1 MQHDFWLARWQQNQI
16 GFHNTDINHHLK
28 RNWSSLDLPA
38 NSTVFVPLC
47 GKSKDLLWLRQ
58 QGYQV
63 IGIELSRLAVEAFF
77 TENHLSFTSSQRDGF
92 ECFETEGIKIYCGDF
107 FELSKSLLNTVSAVY
122 DRASL
127 VALPFEM
134 RTSYASK
141 MKEIIP
147 DGVSTL
153 LIAFNYPQ
161 HEMQPPPFSV
171 SYAEVQRLFAEWCD
185 VYRVYSEDITNNEPH
200 FKARGVSKIHED
212 VYVLTKQKDS

>member
-63 IGIELSRLAVEAFF
+63 IGVELSRLAVEAFF
-77 TENHLSFTSSQRDGF
+77 TENDLSFASSQKDGF
-92 ECFETEGIKIYCGDF
+92 ECFETEGIQIYCGDF
-107 FELSKSLLNTVSAVY
+107 FVLPTQVLKEISAVY

-127 VALPFEM
+127 VALPCEM
-134 RTSYASK
+134 REQYISK
-141 MKEIIP
+141 MK
-147 DGVSTL
+147 TL
-153 LIAFNYPQ
+153 LPENTQTLLVAFTYPQ
-161 HEMQPPPFSV
+161 HEMQAPPFSV
-171 SYAEVQRLFAEWCD
+171 DNKEVERLFNCCEIKHL
-185 VYRVYSEDITNNEPH
+185 YSEEIRDKEPH
-200 FKARGVSKIHED
+200 FKC
-212 VYVLTKQKDS
+212 